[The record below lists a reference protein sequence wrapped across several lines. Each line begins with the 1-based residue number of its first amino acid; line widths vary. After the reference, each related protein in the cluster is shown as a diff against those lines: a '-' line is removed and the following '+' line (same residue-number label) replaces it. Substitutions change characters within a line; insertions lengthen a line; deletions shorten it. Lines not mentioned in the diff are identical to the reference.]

1 MIVFIGVVRAFTLL
15 VVVVTTLTLTSLGKP
30 DPRDA
35 MFASRAG
42 TSVCPGPRQT
52 RTVPDGPWLRRRF
65 GCISCRSHSFCR
77 CAWFAMVLLS
87 RHVVVDVAC
96 VVVVVQQQQRYTTSG
111 RRCPSVHSDEECVA
125 QGNACLKILKILSYK
140 FSLFYVFSRSCG
152 VLIPRWRH
160 LQPPKGSA
168 EFCRILPIYLKI
180 ELWTGCNRFP
190 FSSSY
195 NCLTHTIIPPSSHH
209 CSRRAPPCSL
219 FSQTVKHNKDPKKSS
234 FLCVMKQNQ
243 QVLVSGTVFGLT
255 SDWTKFP
262 GIPSQNFSQCW
273 TGPKM
278 NACRPKEEG
287 YDTIVYRIRNIWE

>member
-96 VVVVVQQQQRYTTSG
+96 VVVVVVQQQQRYTTSG

-190 FSSSY
+190 FSSGY

-219 FSQTVKHNKDPKKSS
+219 FSQTVKHNKDHKNHHFCVWWNKINR
-234 FLCVMKQNQ
+234 FLSLEQF
-243 QVLVSGTVFGLT
+243 LVSPV
-255 SDWTKFP
+255 
-262 GIPSQNFSQCW
+262 
-273 TGPKM
+273 TGPNFLEFPVKTFHS
-278 NACRPKEEG
+278 AGQGCRE
-287 YDTIVYRIRNIWE
+287 I